1 MEKMRTIPFIALLL
15 SPCALFAD
23 LPDPCGWAYQL
34 QNTVPQQVVAN
45 PTFNVKVTDYSS
57 NGAASGEYTQQ
68 EVLDMKQSGKSLL
81 AYLSIGEAET
91 YRFYWQGS
99 WNGNPPAWLGPFNP
113 NFPDNYKVRYW
124 MPEWQD
130 IIFSYLD
137 RILAQG
143 FDGIYLD
150 LIDAYLF
157 WETENPDSDKDMIAF
172 VDTLAGYAA
181 ANGAPDFVI
190 VPQNGEFITVSPGVT
205 ATEADNYYSTIDA
218 IGVESVFFRGGA
230 QVNNPYNPET
240 VRIVQLDE
248 YLIRGKPVFSCE
260 YITDDSL
267 IAIYLDTAA
276 AYSYMPYHSTQDLD
290 SLRDGQC
297 DFTSVAAAAP
307 AAPRTAAFQ
316 LEPSITRSGT
326 TIAFARAFGETGAL
340 RETRALGVYSVT
352 GRLVRDLTA
361 RVAGASGAPR
371 IVWDGRDRNGRSVA
385 AGTYF
390 VRWAGQSRSST
401 ERLVIIR

>member
-1 MEKMRTIPFIALLL
+1 M
-15 SPCALFAD
+15 
-23 LPDPCGWAYQL
+23 
-34 QNTVPQQVVAN
+34 PQQVVAN

-57 NGAASGEYTQQ
+57 TGGEGGEYTPQQ
-68 EVLDMKQSGKSLL
+68 VLDMKQSGKSLL

-91 YRFYWQGS
+91 YRFYWQPG
-99 WNGNPPAWLGPFNP
+99 WIGNPPAWLGPFNP
-113 NFPDNYKVRYW
+113 NFPDNFKVRYW

-130 IIFSYLD
+130 IIFLYLD

-143 FDGIYLD
+143 FDGVYLD
-150 LIDAYLF
+150 LVDSYLF
-157 WETENPDSDKDMIAF
+157 WDSENPDSDNDMIAF
-172 VDTLAGYAA
+172 VDTIAGYAA

-230 QVNNPYNPET
+230 SVNNPYNPET
-240 VRIVQLDE
+240 VRITQLDE

-267 IAIYLDTAA
+267 IAIYLDTAD
-276 AYSYMPYHSTQDLD
+276 AYAYVPYHSTQDLD

-297 DFTSVAAAAP
+297 GFTSVAAAASMP
-307 AAPRTAAFQ
+307 GGRDAAFR

-326 TIAFARAFGETGAL
+326 TIAFTSDFGKTDEH
-340 RETRALGVYSVT
+340 RETRSLGVYSVT

-361 RVAGASGAPR
+361 RVEGVSGAPR
-371 IVWDGRDRNGRSVA
+371 IVWDGRDRSGRGVA

-390 VRWAGQSRSST
+390 VRWAGNERSST
-401 ERLVIIR
+401 GRLVVVR